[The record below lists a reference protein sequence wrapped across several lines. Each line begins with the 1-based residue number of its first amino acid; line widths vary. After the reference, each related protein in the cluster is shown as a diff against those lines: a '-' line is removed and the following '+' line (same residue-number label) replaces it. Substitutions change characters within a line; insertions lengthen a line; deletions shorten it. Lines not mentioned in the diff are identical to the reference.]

1 MVVCVNLAPDGQ
13 VGDGWGRASRV
24 AVVEVE
30 AGEIVRWEEIEVGWD
45 RLHDEGTEGSHHARI
60 ARFLMDH
67 QVSQVVSGHM
77 GPGMQQMLARM
88 GLSVR
93 IGAAGEARQVVLNG
107 VN

>member
-1 MVVCVNLAPDGQ
+1 MVVCVNLGPEGQ
-13 VGDGWGRASRV
+13 VGSGWGRASCVAIAEVRV
-24 AVVEVE
+24 
-30 AGEIVRWEEIEVGWD
+30 GKIVRWDEIEVGWD

-67 QVSQVVSGHM
+67 QVSQVISGHM

-88 GLSVR
+88 GLTVR
-93 IGAAGEARQVVLNG
+93 IGVEGDAKQVVLNG